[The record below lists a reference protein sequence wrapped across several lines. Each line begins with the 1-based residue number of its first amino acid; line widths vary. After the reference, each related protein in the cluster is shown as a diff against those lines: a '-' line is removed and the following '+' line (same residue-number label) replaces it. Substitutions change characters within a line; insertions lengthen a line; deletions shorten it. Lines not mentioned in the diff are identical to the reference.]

1 MYTAVRKYQCNF
13 PWLPGLLPITSLV
26 LIHLMHQLN
35 FKASKD
41 MGLHLKIVMVKLFNL
56 GFMTDFLIHMDGEI
70 VMRERERESIKFTDS
85 LT

>member
-1 MYTAVRKYQCNF
+1 
-13 PWLPGLLPITSLV
+13 
-26 LIHLMHQLN
+26 
-35 FKASKD
+35 